1 MWKLILCGLAL
12 ALTGACGQGREAAN
26 ENPQKGDV
34 YVVYVDGLK
43 LRASMGTDTDVIA
56 ELAAGTRVV
65 NLSASVIEAQN
76 TSWREVRAG
85 DKAGWVIDRYVVPAA
100 EYDAL
105 AKAGELAKLYDYY
118 VVYVAKLNVRAEPSL
133 DAEIVAT
140 LSAGARVAGVNAEVV
155 EVENAFWRRVRAGDK
170 AGWLADRY
178 ILPEEF
184 YNAFRR
190 ADELGKAGD
199 ATAMAAAIEEAVSCD
214 ELRYE
219 LSDPLH
225 TAHAVG
231 WSDVS
236 PGGLK
241 VFVHVKMPDG
251 HDNEYPIYS
260 FGPPWELTP
269 CLYFISGRGLADYF
283 PLGAYEGGSWTAD
296 SRYYAFHDNPV
307 DIYLWLWSFKLL
319 DTEGWKLLDLGLVS
333 DVEGQGEVEF
343 FDGHVVWL
351 DQKIIPYEVVKR
363 LPVYVTH
370 EPALRA
376 YEISTGKS
384 FSLLAADMSTVKAEE
399 HPRSTA
405 YGGYHEVK
413 LVPAGNCP
421 PALTGSKLY
430 KKYNGAYVWALS
442 SSA

>member
-1 MWKLILCGLAL
+1 
-12 ALTGACGQGREAAN
+12 
-26 ENPQKGDV
+26 
-34 YVVYVDGLK
+34 
-43 LRASMGTDTDVIA
+43 
-56 ELAAGTRVV
+56 
-65 NLSASVIEAQN
+65 
-76 TSWREVRAG
+76 
-85 DKAGWVIDRYVVPAA
+85 
-100 EYDAL
+100 
-105 AKAGELAKLYDYY
+105 
-118 VVYVAKLNVRAEPSL
+118 
-133 DAEIVAT
+133 
-140 LSAGARVAGVNAEVV
+140 
-155 EVENAFWRRVRAGDK
+155 
-170 AGWLADRY
+170 
-178 ILPEEF
+178 
-184 YNAFRR
+184 
-190 ADELGKAGD
+190 
-199 ATAMAAAIEEAVSCD
+199 
-214 ELRYE
+214 
-219 LSDPLH
+219 
-225 TAHAVG
+225 
-231 WSDVS
+231 
-236 PGGLK
+236 
-241 VFVHVKMPDG
+241 
-251 HDNEYPIYS
+251 
-260 FGPPWELTP
+260 
-269 CLYFISGRGLADYF
+269 
-283 PLGAYEGGSWTAD
+283 
-296 SRYYAFHDNPV
+296 
-307 DIYLWLWSFKLL
+307 L